1 MFHWYYVWSPKY
13 EIFHRSLYNSL
24 KDISGIVIHPIF
36 FDQSY
41 FSKTYSKL
49 NHFFQ
54 GISIK
59 QEVLVNA
66 LKTHIGDH
74 IIFSDVDIIVKDSTL
89 VDYLEKYK
97 NNDMTFMQ
105 ECNDPTEYNIG
116 FSMIKSTDQ
125 NIVFYENVINCI
137 HNEDRLDQDIIRR
150 ELLNYSGLVECFS
163 VPDIINLNSLTHE
176 NDMQSRIVQLIV
188 ESSSNES
195 NVMTQKLLSLGLF
208 VDIRKL
214 YSDLLIECKN
224 IYSDDKV
231 CKYCNGINGCIIWKW
246 TEGDNFNILC
256 IISNN
261 VIDRIDLNRVN
272 NNLRDK

>member
-1 MFHWYYVWSPKY
+1 MIHWYYVWSPKY
-13 EIFHRSLYNSL
+13 EIFHRSLYDSL
-24 KDISGIVIHPIF
+24 KDISGIVIHPVF

-41 FSKTYSKL
+41 FSKTYSKS

-59 QEVLVNA
+59 QEVLVIA
-66 LKTHIGDH
+66 LKAHIGDQ

-97 NNDMTFMQ
+97 KNDMTFMQ

-125 NIVFYENVINCI
+125 NIAFYENIINCI
-137 HNEDRLDQDIIRR
+137 QNEDRLDQDIIRR

-163 VPDIINLNSLTHE
+163 VPDIINLNSLTQE
-176 NDMQSRIVQLIV
+176 NYNQSRVVQLIV
-188 ESSSNES
+188 GNSTHES

-208 VDIRKL
+208 IDIRKL
-214 YSDLLIECKN
+214 YSDLLIECKS
-224 IYSDDKV
+224 IYNTDRI
-231 CKYCNGINGCIIWKW
+231 CKYCKGLNGCIVWKW
-246 TEGDNFNILC
+246 TEGDTFNILC
-256 IISNN
+256 MISNN
-261 VIDRIDLNRVN
+261 IIDTIDLNRSN
-272 NNLRDK
+272 TILARI